1 MSDADLERIRQ
12 QRMQQM
18 QSQYGGGGGNDAE
31 KQKAQEERMR
41 QQEDMKHS
49 ILSQIL
55 DQNARARLNT
65 LKLSKPEKA
74 QLVEGQIIRMAQS
87 GQLPGRLNEE
97 QLIQLLESL
106 NSQLPKSTSTVKF
119 DRRRAALDSDDDDDD
134 YGL

>member
-1 MSDADLERIRQ
+1 
-12 QRMQQM
+12 
-18 QSQYGGGGGNDAE
+18 
-31 KQKAQEERMR
+31 MR
-41 QQEDMKHS
+41 QQEDMKNS

-55 DQNARARLNT
+55 DQNARARRKWRKSAPEHLTTFNYSPAPLSDAVNT
-65 LKLSKPEKA
+65 LKLSKPDKA